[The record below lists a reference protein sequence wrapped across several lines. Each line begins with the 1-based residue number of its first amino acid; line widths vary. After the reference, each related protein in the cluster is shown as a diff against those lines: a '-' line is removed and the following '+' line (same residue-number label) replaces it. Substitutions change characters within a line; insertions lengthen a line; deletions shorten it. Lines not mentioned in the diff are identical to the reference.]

1 MIKKNLEKRIKS
13 KEIFEIVKYVRMT
26 ILNRL
31 QCFDEIYLHQNCN
44 EEQDFMKA
52 TLIDFELKDILN
64 F

>member
-1 MIKKNLEKRIKS
+1 
-13 KEIFEIVKYVRMT
+13 MT